1 MFINRIF
8 SLWFLLSFIVCGAFV
23 LLANAP
29 IQYAEKSTGSMSR
42 PSNNELLSYIQQ
54 YQFLI
59 SDIFNALRKESFS
72 FQLDYGVLPSGK
84 IELLVSLPEE
94 MDQVAKGKMEE
105 IMLDCIQ
112 KNNLNPISFQLT
124 LKGLYEPAATESTR
138 LSYNDVMANLF
149 ETMTNQNYGAFS
161 VEHSITSESI
171 QVMINL
177 TEDKNDGMKK
187 KAQQL
192 AEDIIRQHQFDVQA
206 FQIEVQNKIV
216 IH

>member
-1 MFINRIF
+1 M
-8 SLWFLLSFIVCGAFV
+8 
-23 LLANAP
+23 LANAP
-29 IQYAEKSTGSMSR
+29 IQFAEKSTVTISR

-59 SDIFNALRKESFS
+59 SDIFNALCKEFFS

-84 IELLVSLPEE
+84 IELLVSLSEE
-94 MDQVAKGKMEE
+94 MDKMAKKKMEE

-112 KNNLNPISFQLT
+112 KHNLNPISFQLT
-124 LKGLYEPAATESTR
+124 LKDLYEPAATESTR

-149 ETMTNQNYGAFS
+149 ETMNDQNYGDFS

-177 TEDKNDGMKK
+177 TEDKNAGMQK

-206 FQIEVQNKIV
+206 FQIEVQNKIA
-216 IH
+216 ISN

>member
-8 SLWFLLSFIVCGAFV
+8 SLWFLLAFIVCSAFV

-29 IQYAEKSTGSMSR
+29 IQYVEKSTITMSR
-42 PSNNELLSYIQQ
+42 TSNNELLSYIQQ
-54 YQFLI
+54 YHFLI
-59 SDIFNALRKESFS
+59 SDIFNALCKESFS

-94 MDQVAKGKMEE
+94 MDIVAKKKMEE
-105 IMLDCIQ
+105 IMLNCIQ
-112 KNNLNPISFQLT
+112 KNDLNPISFQLT
-124 LKGLYEPAATESTR
+124 LKDLYEPAATESTR

-149 ETMTNQNYGAFS
+149 ETMIDQNYGDFS

-177 TEDKNDGMKK
+177 TEDKNAGMQK

-192 AEDIIRQHQFDVQA
+192 AEDIIRQHRFDVQA
-206 FQIEVQNKIV
+206 FQIEVQNKIA